1 MTSMADRDHKPRR
14 IAETWA
20 VRAMRGD
27 PVGLVYL
34 WPLEV

>member
-1 MTSMADRDHKPRR
+1 MTNRDRKPRR

-20 VRAMRGD
+20 VHAVRVD

-34 WPLEV
+34 WAPEA